1 MGDNEAKQLYNRNY
15 WTNNKE
21 NISNIQK
28 LWYDANR
35 EKILNDKKEYYQ
47 RKKEEISKAKKEYYQ
62 LNKDAVDKRKKAYYE
77 NNKEKV
83 KKRKNE
89 YNKERIKVD
98 PLYKLIRNTRSLIG
112 NSIRKNGY
120 RKSSK
125 TFEILGCT
133 FEQFKE
139 HLESQFES
147 WMNWDNYGL
156 YNGELNYG
164 WDIDH
169 IIPSSSALTVEDIV
183 GLNNYTNLQ
192 PLCSKV
198 NRDEKRAK

>member
-147 WMNWDNYGL
+147 WMNWDN
-156 YNGELNYG
+156 
-164 WDIDH
+164 
-169 IIPSSSALTVEDIV
+169 
-183 GLNNYTNLQ
+183 
-192 PLCSKV
+192 
-198 NRDEKRAK
+198 